1 MSYLNLPRL
10 VFAGQFQADVSTV
23 NNDPEHFNTA
33 RFRSN
38 YQLPGSGA
46 SNGWWNPNGTG
57 AWRFRNCVVTSV
69 VYRDGSTCSD
79 PNLDPV
85 IGLAVNGSDTR
96 VEGKLVDLDSEQQM
110 VSEIWGFSVNLGS
123 ADAGVGF
130 KSRFA
135 VAPFADIW
143 VCYPA
148 GQPDSFFSA
157 YYQSVLEQVQVIG
170 VGTSRFLSEL
180 LQDKTQTPDQFSI
193 KFNVDG
199 FDDSMDTADFT
210 FGRVV
215 GSIGLREAGEPRH
228 FVPGRRLWAVPGQ
241 TANDAIGQ
249 IKGNVLTLDLGNSLP
264 TKAAGGARADSGSLT
279 IALLPNAS
287 APQLLAEVNYQAP
300 GWYESTA
307 GIVSINL
314 NDAQLKSAQQTPLGL
329 VQNGVQP
336 LLAEASNGQWVRAD
350 QFVYR
355 FNPPETAVVKF
366 YATSFGQPLANAQI
380 SLTYDPSAMAGQT
393 TQGPAPGPQQ
403 VGVPQSALLF
413 NNTINTGSDGVAEMT
428 LRSSNPGNPRGYID
442 GQVYGVTYQLGSV
455 PPPLGSVSN
464 GALTLNA
471 LVFSGYDI
479 PAVPDWMSDVRPIFQ
494 QYADLYPI
502 MHKIVDLSNY
512 ASLTSRIS
520 ALKNVFKA
528 PVSDPNYM
536 PVTRDLS
543 TRKREMLLKWLDYP
557 VYMELDSVTDL
568 HQALQQAIELEH
580 ATIPPYLTA
589 LYSIKPGA
597 NVEVAQLIRSV
608 VMEEMLHMALVSNL
622 MISIGGTPSFNRPK
636 FVPIYPGSLPGGL
649 RADLTVRLRKCSI
662 DQLRAFMSIEQ
673 PDKVIEPEHYRAKP
687 GNPVDTSK
695 FTIGWFY
702 DEIKV
707 ALTNLSNAGQISFG
721 NADKQVTTWHGPG
734 KLFAITSLA
743 DACRAIDEIK
753 RQGEG
758 AGPRHPGDGDG
769 ELSHYYKYAEIVYGH
784 RLVKKEQGFAYDGEE
799 IPFDPNGVWPMMDDP
814 NLAVYPKGSRARV
827 LQEQFA
833 RTYQALLNGLHI
845 AFNGEP
851 DKLGEAVGLMFS
863 LQLAAQQ
870 LMETP
875 SGLDDGTTAGPSF
888 QLPFPY

>member
-23 NNDPEHFNTA
+23 NNDPEHFNTS

-57 AWRFRNCVVTSV
+57 SWRFRNCLVTSV
-69 VYRDGSTCSD
+69 VYRDGSSCSD
-79 PNLDPV
+79 PHLDPV
-85 IGLAVNGSDTR
+85 IGLSVNGSDHR

-110 VSEIWGFSVNLGS
+110 VSEIWGFSINLGS
-123 ADAGVGF
+123 AESGLGF
-130 KSRFA
+130 HSRFA

-157 YYQSVLEQVQVIG
+157 YYQSVLEQVKLIG
-170 VGTSRFLSEL
+170 AGKSRFLNEL
-180 LQDKTQTPDQFSI
+180 LGGAQPPDQFSI

-199 FDDSMDTADFT
+199 FDDTMSSPNFT

-215 GSIGLREAGEPRH
+215 GSIGLRQAGEPRH
-228 FVPGRRLWAVPGQ
+228 VVPGRRLFAVPGQ

-249 IKGNVLTLDLGNSLP
+249 IVGNVLTLDLGNSLP
-264 TKAAGGARADSGSLT
+264 TASVGGPRADSGSLT
-279 IALLPNAS
+279 VALLPNDGP
-287 APQLLAEVNYQAP
+287 PQLLGEVNYQTPA
-300 GWYESTA
+300 WYESTA
-307 GIVSINL
+307 GIVTINL
-314 NDAQLKSAQQTPLGL
+314 SDSQLSAAANTPLGL
-329 VQNGVQP
+329 IQNGSQP
-336 LLAEASNGQWVRAD
+336 LLAENPNGQWVRAD
-350 QFVYR
+350 QFVFR
-355 FNPPETAVVKF
+355 FNPPESTTVKL
-366 YATSFGQPLANAQI
+366 YASSFGQPLANAQI
-380 SLTYDPSAMAGQT
+380 SLNFDSSAMAGQT
-393 TQGPAPGPQQ
+393 TQGPAPGPQV
-403 VGVPQSALLF
+403 VGVPQSALSF
-413 NNTINTGSDGVAEMT
+413 STSITTGSDGVAE
-428 LRSSNPGNPRGYID
+428 LNLKSADPGNPRGYID
-442 GQVYGVTYQLGSV
+442 GQVYGVTYQLGST
-455 PPPLGSVSN
+455 PPPQGSVQN
-464 GALTLNA
+464 GAFSLNA
-471 LVFSGYDI
+471 LVFSGYTI
-479 PAVPDWMSDVRPIFQ
+479 PDTPDWMSDVRPIFQ

-512 ASLTSRIS
+512 ASLSNKIF

-543 TRKREMLLKWLDYP
+543 TKKREMLLKWLDNP
-557 VYMELDSVTDL
+557 LYMELDSVGDL
-568 HQALQQAIELEH
+568 HLALQQAIELEH
-580 ATIPPYLTA
+580 STIPPYLTA

-597 NVEVAQLIRSV
+597 NIEVAQLIRSV

-622 MISIGGTPSFNRPK
+622 MISIGGKPSFNRPK
-636 FVPIYPGSLPGGL
+636 FVPVYPGSLPGGL
-649 RADLTVRLRKCSI
+649 RADLNVRLRKCSI

-673 PDKVIEPEHYRAKP
+673 PEKTIETVHYRARR
-687 GNPVDTSK
+687 GDPVDTSR

-721 NADKQVTTWHGPG
+721 NADKQVTQWHGKG
-734 KLFAITSLA
+734 KLFAITSLE

-758 AGPRHPGDGDG
+758 ANPRHPGDGDH
-769 ELSHYYKYAEIVYGH
+769 ELSHYYKYAEIVNGR
-784 RLVKKEQGFAYDGEE
+784 RLVKKGEGFAYDGEV
-799 IPFDPNGVWPMMDDP
+799 IPFDPSGVWPMMDDP
-814 NLAVYPKGSRARV
+814 NLAVYPKGSRARI

-845 AFNGEP
+845 AFNDEP
-851 DKLGEAVGLMFS
+851 DKLGQAVGLMFS

-875 SGLDDGTTAGPSF
+875 SGLNDGTTAGPAF
-888 QLPFPY
+888 QMPFPY